1 MSFQSPRKCILS
13 PEQLTAFQSSKTLQ
27 QVVTYIETL
36 NDSVVGVKL
45 TDDSPESPVS
55 HITLQFYVE
64 SYSYLSQGVKAVLG
78 VLDRVEEIAK
88 NTPAVENS
96 ASRFGNPAFR
106 TFYDKVSEVSSA
118 RLISSC
124 VHLH

>member
-13 PEQLTAFQSSKTLQ
+13 PEQLTAFQSSKTLH

-96 ASRFGNPAFR
+96 VSRFGNPAFR